1 MYPPPPALG
10 PVPPEPRRFLGRFAM
25 LYGIGGGVL
34 CYAIGFG
41 ASLAALHGDAMR
53 WFGTWVQVAAFV
65 TLAALVAGI
74 TLVSIPFTRSFGA
87 GLLISVAIGIV
98 VGNGACFALLSTT

>member
-1 MYPPPPALG
+1 MPR
-10 PVPPEPRRFLGRFAM
+10 EPRRFLGRFAM
-25 LYGIGGGVL
+25 VYGIGLGTL

-41 ASLAALHGDAMR
+41 ASLAALHGDTTT

-65 TLAALVAGI
+65 TLAALVVGI
-74 TLVSIPFTRSFGA
+74 TLVSIPFTRPFGA

-98 VGNGACFALLSTT
+98 VGNGACIAVLSNT